1 MHGFGTFLWTS
12 GQRYDGEWKE
22 GRRDGVGVK
31 LYADGSTFDG
41 FWRDGSKNGVGL
53 FRPSPVPTLRMGA
66 FRRTSPAAA
75 VAAAGARG
83 AAVSGGGGGREGAG
97 GGGTSREESEL
108 QQQQQ
113 QREAMTPEAAASPM
127 TEAAV
132 AAVNFSLE
140 SHTGPSLAFA
150 ADSTIGGGC
159 GAVMCATPARLLGCP
174 KHCSVAQGGV
184 RVVWE
189 LMWDVEGV
197 EGVCS
202 GQGLHTLISLCYRV
216 ASCITPLLP
225 APTLPLPGP
234 APSPSPV
241 PSSVSPPQ
249 PSPQYVPS
257 PVCPSP
263 GPTLQSNKKEVFIRK
278 FENGQLV
285 REDKLGKEDIKVSPF
300 SHTGPAA
307 APLPSAQMIF

>member
-75 VAAAGARG
+75 VAAAGGRG

-159 GAVMCATPARLLGCP
+159 
-174 KHCSVAQGGV
+174 SV
-184 RVVWE
+184 
-189 LMWDVEGV
+189 
-197 EGVCS
+197 
-202 GQGLHTLISLCYRV
+202 GLDGKIAFLF
-216 ASCITPLLP
+216 
-225 APTLPLPGP
+225 
-234 APSPSPV
+234 SP
-241 PSSVSPPQ
+241 
-249 PSPQYVPS
+249 
-257 PVCPSP
+257 
-263 GPTLQSNKKEVFIRK
+263 
-278 FENGQLV
+278 
-285 REDKLGKEDIKVSPF
+285 
-300 SHTGPAA
+300 
-307 APLPSAQMIF
+307 